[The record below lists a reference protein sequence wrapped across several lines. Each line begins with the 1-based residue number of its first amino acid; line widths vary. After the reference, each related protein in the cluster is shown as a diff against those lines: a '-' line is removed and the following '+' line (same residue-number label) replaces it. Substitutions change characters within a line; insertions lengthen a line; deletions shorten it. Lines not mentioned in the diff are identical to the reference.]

1 MDVSE
6 FTFRLIV
13 LFLPGLIAFLIVEAL
28 TIHRSI
34 PMVRVFLYSLVLGF
48 LCYFIHYPL
57 AKVLAGDE
65 SSFSFMDFLKTSQ
78 LTLEPNEI
86 FLVTSLS
93 IPLALLI
100 SLALNKHWLHRVAYR
115 IRVSKK
121 FANPDVWSLV
131 MNEDGS
137 EWVVVRDLE
146 HDLIYEGWVV
156 AFSDST
162 DDFDEVLLT
171 DARVY
176 RNSTGQELYKVPSVY
191 LSTRHGNK
199 IVEFPSMRGSI
210 DEKKQSE

>member
-48 LCYFIHYPL
+48 LCYFIHYPF
-57 AKVLAGDE
+57 AKMLAGE
-65 SSFSFMDFLKTSQ
+65 QPSFSFMDFLKTSKFI
-78 LTLEPNEI
+78 LEPNEI
-86 FLVTSLS
+86 FVVSGLS
-93 IPLALLI
+93 VPLALFI
-100 SLALNKHWLHRVAYR
+100 SLALNRHWLHRLAYKL
-115 IRVSKK
+115 RVSRK

-131 MNEDGS
+131 MNEQGS
-137 EWVVVRDLE
+137 EWVVVRDLD

-176 RNSTGQELYKVPSVY
+176 RNSTGQELYKVPGVY

-199 IVEFPSMRGSI
+199 VVEFPSLDTG
-210 DEKKQSE
+210 KG